1 MPRIALGPLPRSCPV
16 AALADVRAIAV
27 RLAAWGGGVNLE
39 CVAHA
44 SCDGEAML
52 VVEQAGGAGGPT
64 WVVTAATGGR
74 LRLEAMVDEA
84 HLDLLAE
91 GPVDRIL
98 AHLGAVA
105 ARPRVAA

>member
-1 MPRIALGPLPRSCPV
+1 MPRIAPGPLPRSCPV
-16 AALADVRAIAV
+16 AALADVQVVAA
-27 RLAAWGGGVNLE
+27 RLAAWGGHVDLD
-39 CVAHA
+39 CIAHA

-52 VVEQAGGAGGPT
+52 VVESAGAEGTT
-64 WVVTAATGGR
+64 WVVTAAPGGR
-74 LRLEAMVDEA
+74 LRLEAMVDEV

-98 AHLGAVA
+98 AHLAAIA

>member
-1 MPRIALGPLPRSCPV
+1 MPRIAPGPLPRSCPV
-16 AALADVRAIAV
+16 AALADLRVVAA
-27 RLAAWGGGVNLE
+27 RLAAWGGLVDLD
-39 CVAHA
+39 CTAHA

-52 VVEQAGGAGGPT
+52 VVEAAGPKGGTT
-64 WVVTAATGGR
+64 WVVTASPFGW
-74 LRLEAMVDEA
+74 LRLEAMVDEV

-98 AHLGAVA
+98 AHLGAMA

>member
-1 MPRIALGPLPRSCPV
+1 MV
-16 AALADVRAIAV
+16 AA
-27 RLAAWGGGVNLE
+27 RLAAWGGATDLE
-39 CVAHA
+39 WIAHA
-44 SCDGEAML
+44 NCDGEAML
-52 VVEQAGGAGGPT
+52 VLEQPGGAGGPT
-64 WVVTAATGGR
+64 WVVTASPGGR

>member
-1 MPRIALGPLPRSCPV
+1 MPRIAPGPLPRPCPV
-16 AALADVRAIAV
+16 AALADMRMVAA
-27 RLAAWGGGVNLE
+27 RLAAWGGAVGLGW
-39 CVAHA
+39 VAHA

-52 VVEQAGGAGGPT
+52 VVEQAGDEGGPT
-64 WVVTAATGGR
+64 WVVTAAPGGR

-98 AHLGAVA
+98 ARLSAVA

>member
-1 MPRIALGPLPRSCPV
+1 MPRIAPGHSLRSCPV
-16 AALADVRAIAV
+16 AALADVRVVAA
-27 RLAAWGGGVNLE
+27 RLATWGGAVDLD
-39 CVAHA
+39 CIAHA

-52 VVEQAGGAGGPT
+52 VVEAADDGGT
-64 WVVTAATGGR
+64 WVVTAAPGGR
-74 LRLEAMVDEA
+74 LRLEAMVGEA

-98 AHLGAVA
+98 AHIGAMA